1 MLIIFMHQ
9 SVKDGTLLIRIILL
23 RNLLALLLLIRT
35 DTNVVIELWQN
46 VTWPYVKLSGI
57 SYVLDYTEQRQA
69 SV

>member
-1 MLIIFMHQ
+1 MLQ